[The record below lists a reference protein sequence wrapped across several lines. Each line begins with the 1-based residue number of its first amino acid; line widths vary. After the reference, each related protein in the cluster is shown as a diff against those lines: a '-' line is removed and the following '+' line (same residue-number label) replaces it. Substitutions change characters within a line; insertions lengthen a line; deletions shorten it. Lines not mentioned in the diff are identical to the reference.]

1 VNTNSKLPEICKEAF
16 TKAREKLDLSSK
28 ELGVMACL
36 STRQI
41 EQIEN
46 GEMSS
51 FYGAQIKVTAAKKVA
66 KLLNLSD
73 EEAFNYGSQ
82 TPEKLSTAPAEL
94 PIAELKSTP
103 SPKAKESKKASSK
116 NADAKPDNLEIKVK
130 VEETQLPAKVIA
142 EEKKEPVVKAQPQ
155 VVQVQA
161 LSSIEVSSKPRS
173 SSQKKLFLWFS
184 VAAAAVFA
192 VINLNPL
199 FFSDK
204 PEAIVLV
211 KEELVEP
218 APAAAPTPAPNESA
232 SVAAPTLTNVNSAT
246 TANAAGA
253 CPAEEGIISFKPE
266 APRKVA
272 DMVFV
277 QTKSQQVICVID
289 ASGKTQNKLL
299 EPGVGATFYG
309 KPPFKVLTA
318 GLNQVDVFFQGA
330 KVRLSNLNTKTL
342 ILEAS
347 EVLSSTT
354 DRSDSQV
361 R

>member
-1 VNTNSKLPEICKEAF
+1 MNTNSKLPEICKEAF

-103 SPKAKESKKASSK
+103 SLNAKV
-116 NADAKPDNLEIKVK
+116 DDLEIQVRA
-130 VEETQLPAKVIA
+130 EETQLPAKVIA

-309 KPPFKVLTA
+309 RPPFKVLTA
-318 GLNQVDVFFQGA
+318 GLNQVDIFFQGA

-354 DRSDSQV
+354 DRSDFQV

>member
-1 VNTNSKLPEICKEAF
+1 VNTNSKLPEICKEAY
-16 TKAREKLDLSSK
+16 TKAREKLGLSSK
-28 ELGVMACL
+28 ELGAMACL

-73 EEAFNYGSQ
+73 EEAFNYGSE
-82 TPEKLSTAPAEL
+82 TPERLSTDPTEL

-103 SPKAKESKKASSK
+103 SLNAKE
-116 NADAKPDNLEIKVK
+116 DDLEIQVRA
-130 VEETQLPAKVIA
+130 EETQLPAKAIA
-142 EEKKEPVVKAQPQ
+142 EEKKEPAVKAQPQ

-184 VAAAAVFA
+184 VTAAAVFA

-232 SVAAPTLTNVNSAT
+232 SVAAPTLTNANSAT

-253 CPAEEGIISFKPE
+253 CPVEEGIISFKPE

-277 QTKSQQVICVID
+277 QTKSQQVVCVID
-289 ASGKTQNKLL
+289 ASGKTQNKLI
-299 EPGVGATFYG
+299 EPGVGASFYG

-318 GLNQVDVFFQGA
+318 GLNQVDIFFQGA

>member
-1 VNTNSKLPEICKEAF
+1 VNTNSKLPEICKEAY
-16 TKAREKLDLSSK
+16 TKAREKLGLSSK
-28 ELGVMACL
+28 ELGAMACL

-73 EEAFNYGSQ
+73 EEAFNYGSE
-82 TPEKLSTAPAEL
+82 TPERLSTDPTEL

-103 SPKAKESKKASSK
+103 SLNAKE
-116 NADAKPDNLEIKVK
+116 DDLEIQVRT
-130 VEETQLPAKVIA
+130 EETQLPAKAIA
-142 EEKKEPVVKAQPQ
+142 EEKKEPAVKAQPQ

-184 VAAAAVFA
+184 VTAAAVFA

-204 PEAIVLV
+204 PEATVLV

-218 APAAAPTPAPNESA
+218 APAAPTPAPNESA
-232 SVAAPTLTNVNSAT
+232 SVAAPLAAPTL
-246 TANAAGA
+246 ANANPVITTNSSGA
-253 CPAEEGIISFKPE
+253 CPVEEGIISFKPE

-277 QTKSQQVICVID
+277 QTKSQQVVCVID
-289 ASGKTQNKLL
+289 ASGKTQNKLI
-299 EPGVGATFYG
+299 EPGVGASFYG

-347 EVLSSTT
+347 EVPNSIT
-354 DRSDSQV
+354 DRLDSQV

>member
-103 SPKAKESKKASSK
+103 SLNAKV
-116 NADAKPDNLEIKVK
+116 DDLEIQVRA
-130 VEETQLPAKVIA
+130 EETQLPAKVIA

-309 KPPFKVLTA
+309 RPPFKVLTA
-318 GLNQVDVFFQGA
+318 GLNQVDIFFQGA

-354 DRSDSQV
+354 DRSDFQV